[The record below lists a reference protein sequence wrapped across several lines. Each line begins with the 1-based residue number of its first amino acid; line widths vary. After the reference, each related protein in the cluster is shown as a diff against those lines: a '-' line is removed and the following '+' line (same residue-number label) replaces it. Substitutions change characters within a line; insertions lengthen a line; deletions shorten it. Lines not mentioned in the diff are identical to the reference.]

1 MYRLVYVRCPTHDRV
16 FKAMDANKDGK
27 LSLEEMMSFMHGPRP
42 AVQRQQEI
50 GGTADDHEQKI

>member
-1 MYRLVYVRCPTHDRV
+1 
-16 FKAMDANKDGK
+16 MDANKDGK